1 MKLSGDKVENHCS
14 ISQVTRCVCVLGSD
28 SEDQPLFRKV
38 EGAGQVLVGFTPGRE
53 FKSPFAQSFAVK
65 LVHSSV
71 F

>member
-1 MKLSGDKVENHCS
+1 M
-14 ISQVTRCVCVLGSD
+14 LGSD

-38 EGAGQVLVGFTPGRE
+38 EGVGQVLVGFTPGRE